1 MARVAVLQIRNCHL
15 DRGLEVSFQI
25 RDDCGAPELV
35 IESRLSVN
43 ATLTGVYEC
52 WRQSFHAV
60 TSRYQSDRQSNL
72 DVDDDLEPE
81 AGFVTHRSFRE
92 VVVDCRR
99 CFQNLE
105 TQMQKWLQHSE
116 DLRWL
121 KIRERLREE
130 LGRNGDRLRLTI
142 QAQNPM
148 LWKLP
153 WLEWDLLQAYPDVGI
168 SYSPLEFEAPPVRE
182 TTKTKPGKVRILAVF
197 GNSDRIN
204 LEPDRE
210 AIRSL
215 KGAQVEFLDCPD
227 ARSLIQRLREE
238 RGWDIFFFAG
248 HSRSDG
254 GTGRIEIN
262 DRESIKIDQFRNA
275 IKEAISQ
282 GLKIAIFNS
291 CDGLGLAQRLTDL
304 QIPAAIVMKE
314 VVPDVVAQ
322 SFLTH
327 WLREYAGGTSLHTAV
342 RRAQERLEEF
352 ADLPGA
358 TGLPAIVQNPVEVPL
373 AWETLRDPTQNPRIL
388 TRRERRSP
396 LLPRLRYRWIAAL
409 AAISTVAVLG
419 VRTMGWLQGW
429 ELKAYDGLM
438 RSRFPEEIDPRLLVV
453 EVTEADINR
462 YGYPL
467 PDGILAQVLT
477 QLEKYQPRTI
487 GIDIFR
493 ERPIEPGHQQFL
505 DILQRSPNT
514 IVVCSAPDSNNPNEP
529 NKPGVAYPPGTA
541 DTRLGFSDVLVDGD
555 RVLRRHLMFM
565 TPGNPKPCPSKL
577 SLSARIALHYLSAE
591 GLEPETLSKHEVQWG
606 QAIFRRL
613 GDRAGA
619 YQNFD
624 NRGFQVPLNYRAGD
638 KGIRRVGIRWVL
650 EGQVNSN
657 LIEDRAI
664 LVGVTAPIAADS
676 FLTPYSAGEWPYR
689 EMPGVVVQA
698 QMTSQI
704 LASALGERP
713 LILPWTLPQ
722 EALWIFGW
730 SIVGSGILLRCRRP
744 LVWGVATIAAIVIL
758 CGLCWVLL
766 ISGTWVPLV
775 PSALTLLGTSSSG
788 LAIAIARKRLPR
800 G

>member
-1 MARVAVLQIRNCHL
+1 MTRVAILQIRNCHL

-25 RDDCGAPELV
+25 RDDCGAPELAL
-35 IESRLSVN
+35 ESRLSAN
-43 ATLTGVYEC
+43 AALTGVYEC

-60 TSRYQSDRQSNL
+60 TSRYQSDRQFPL
-72 DVDDDLEPE
+72 EVDDDLEPE

-105 TQMQKWLQHSE
+105 TQMQEWLQHSE

-142 QAQNPM
+142 QAENSM

-153 WLEWDLLQAYPDVGI
+153 WLEWDLLQAYPNVGI
-168 SYSPLEFEAPPVRE
+168 SYSPLEFEAPSTR
-182 TTKTKPGKVRILAVF
+182 TTAKTQPGKVRILAVF
-197 GNSDRIN
+197 GNSDRID
-204 LEPDRE
+204 LEPDRQ
-210 AIRSL
+210 AMRSL

-275 IKEAISQ
+275 IKEAISR

-291 CDGLGLAQRLTDL
+291 CDGLGLAQRLADL

-373 AWETLRDPTQNPRIL
+373 AWETLRDPTQNPRVL
-388 TRRERRSP
+388 PRRERRSP
-396 LLPRLRYRWIAAL
+396 LLSRLRRRTIGAL
-409 AAISTVAVLG
+409 AAISTIAVLG

-438 RSRFPEEIDPRLLVV
+438 RSRPPEKIDPRLLVV
-453 EVTEADINR
+453 EVTEADIQE
-462 YGYPL
+462 YTHPI
-467 PDGILAQVLT
+467 PDAILAQLLEE
-477 QLEKYQPRTI
+477 LEKHQPRAI
-487 GIDIFR
+487 GIDILR
-493 ERPIEPGHQQFL
+493 DRPVEPGNKQL
-505 DILQRSPNT
+505 LKILQRSLNT
-514 IVVCSAPDSNNPNEP
+514 IVVCSVPDSTKPNNP
-529 NKPGVAYPPGTA
+529 NKPGVAYPLGTPPEQ
-541 DTRLGFSDVLVDGD
+541 LGFSDFLVDGD
-555 RVLRRHLMFM
+555 RILRRHLMFM
-565 TPGNPKPCPSKL
+565 TPGNPKPCPSEL
-577 SLSARIALHYLSAE
+577 SLSARVALRYLGAE
-591 GLEPETLSKHEVQWG
+591 GIKPLTVSANEVQWG
-606 QAIFRRL
+606 QALFRRL
-613 GDRAGA
+613 GKRAGV

-624 NRGFQVPLNYRAGD
+624 NRGFQVLLNYRNPV
-638 KGIRRVGIRWVL
+638 IRRVSVRRIL
-650 EGQVNSN
+650 KGQINSN
-657 LIEDRAI
+657 SIADRAI
-664 LVGVTAPIAADS
+664 LIGMTAPISGDS

-689 EMPGVVVQA
+689 EMPGVVLHA

-713 LILPWTLPQ
+713 LIQPWNIPQ
-722 EALWIFGW
+722 EVLWIFSW
-730 SIVGSGILLRCRRP
+730 SIVGGGILLFCRRP
-744 LVWGVATIAAIVIL
+744 LIWGVATIIAIVIL
-758 CGLCWVLL
+758 FGLCWVLL

-775 PSALTLLGTSSSG
+775 PPALTLLGTSGSG

>member
-1 MARVAVLQIRNCHL
+1 MAKIAVLQIRNCHL

-35 IESRLSVN
+35 IESRLSAN
-43 ATLTGVYEC
+43 ASLTGVYEC
-52 WRQSFHAV
+52 WRQSFHGV
-60 TSRYQSDRQSNL
+60 TSRYQSARQSPL
-72 DVDDDLEPE
+72 EVDDDLEPE

-92 VVVDCRR
+92 VVVECRR
-99 CFQNLE
+99 CFQSLE
-105 TQMQKWLQHSE
+105 TQMQEWLQHSE
-116 DLRWL
+116 DRRWL

-142 QAQNPM
+142 QAENPM

-168 SYSPLEFEAPPVRE
+168 SYSPLEFEASPTR
-182 TTKTKPGKVRILAVF
+182 KTAKTQPGKVRILAVF
-197 GNSDRIN
+197 GNSDRID

-210 AIRSL
+210 AMRSL

-227 ARSLIQRLREE
+227 ARSLIQRLRDE

-275 IKEAISQ
+275 IKEAISR

-291 CDGLGLAQRLTDL
+291 CDGLGLAQRLADL

-314 VVPDVVAQ
+314 VVPDIVAQ
-322 SFLTH
+322 SFLTQ
-327 WLREYAGGTSLHTAV
+327 WLAEYAGGTSLHTAV

-358 TGLPAIVQNPVEVPL
+358 TGLPAIVQNPAEVPL
-373 AWETLRDPTQNPRIL
+373 AWETLRDPTQTPSVLPRQ
-388 TRRERRSP
+388 ERRSP

-438 RSRFPEEIDPRLLVV
+438 RSRPPEEIDSRLLVV

-462 YGYPL
+462 YNSPL
-467 PDGILAQVLT
+467 PDEILARVLK
-477 QLEKYQPRTI
+477 QLQKNQPRTI

-493 ERPIEPGHQQFL
+493 DRPLEPGHQQLL
-505 DILQRSPNT
+505 DILQHSPNA
-514 IVVCSAPDSNNPNEP
+514 IVVCSAPDSNDPNDP
-529 NKPGVAYPPGTA
+529 NKPGVNYPPGTP
-541 DTRLGFSDVLVDGD
+541 TERLGFSDFLVDGD
-555 RVLRRHLMFM
+555 RILRRHLMFM
-565 TPGNPKPCPSKL
+565 SPGNPKPCPSKL
-577 SLSARIALHYLSAE
+577 SLSARVALHYLGE
-591 GLEPETLSKHEVQWG
+591 EKLEPETLSTDEVQWG
-606 QAIFRRL
+606 SAIFRRL
-613 GDRAGA
+613 GQFAGA
-619 YQNFD
+619 YHNLD
-624 NRGFQVPLNYRAGD
+624 NRGFQVLLNYRTQNQR
-638 KGIRRVGIRWVL
+638 IRRVGISWVL
-650 EGQVNSN
+650 EGKVNPN
-657 LIEDRAI
+657 LIKDRAI
-664 LVGVTAPIAADS
+664 LVGVTAPISADS

-689 EMPGVVVQA
+689 EIPGVVVQA

-713 LILPWTLPQ
+713 LIQPWTLGQ
-722 EALWIFGW
+722 EGLWIFSW
-730 SIVGSGILLRCRRP
+730 SIVGGGILLLCRRP
-744 LVWGVATIAAIVIL
+744 LVWGVATVAAIVIL
-758 CGLCWVLL
+758 FGLCWVLL

-775 PSALTLLGTSSSG
+775 PPALTLLGTSGGG
-788 LAIAIARKRLPR
+788 LAIAIARKQLPR
-800 G
+800 R